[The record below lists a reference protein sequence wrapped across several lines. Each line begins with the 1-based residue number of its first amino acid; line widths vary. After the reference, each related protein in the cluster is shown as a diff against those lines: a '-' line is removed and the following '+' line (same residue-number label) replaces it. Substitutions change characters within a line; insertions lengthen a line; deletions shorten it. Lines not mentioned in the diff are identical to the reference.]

1 MLSLA
6 LLPSMKFKKTMT
18 TNVPM
23 VSKGVATLDA
33 SGNGTLKLGPIGA
46 REVWHPDNI
55 HVNVSTH
62 VNEAQCQIYVGDSPI
77 QSNFRDGTFSG
88 SSGDATDKIS
98 ADVVKVG
105 QYVWAVWTGGDA
117 AATATAT
124 VTGTKDV

>member
-1 MLSLA
+1 M
-6 LLPSMKFKKTMT
+6 

-23 VSKGVATLDA
+23 ISKGTVKLNG

-46 REVWHPDNI
+46 REIWHPDNI
-55 HVNVSTH
+55 HVNVATNG
-62 VNEAQCQIYVGDSPI
+62 NEAQCQIYVGDSAI

-88 SSGDATDKIS
+88 SSGDATDKIN

-105 QYVWAVWTGGDA
+105 QYVWAVWSGGDA
-117 AATATAT
+117 NAIATAT